1 MMAII
6 LLFELTNNYLI
17 ILPLMISVI
26 IANLVA
32 RWLLP
37 YSIYTFKLHIKGLEV
52 DHGREVEVLRQL
64 KVRDIMTT
72 DAVVIPENVTL
83 RQIFDMMFS
92 ERDVTTIW
100 VNDMQGNLSGA
111 ISLQH
116 LKDVMFVDV
125 EGFDQL
131 VLGRDLAFDH
141 LVHVHPEDDL
151 LAVTEK
157 FEYRDLDELPVVERE
172 SPNKLVGVVSR
183 RSALNAYYRGLL
195 RKQLSRED

>member
-1 MMAII
+1 
-6 LLFELTNNYLI
+6 
-17 ILPLMISVI
+17 
-26 IANLVA
+26 
-32 RWLLP
+32 
-37 YSIYTFKLHIKGLEV
+37 
-52 DHGREVEVLRQL
+52 
-64 KVRDIMTT
+64 
-72 DAVVIPENVTL
+72 
-83 RQIFDMMFS
+83 
-92 ERDVTTIW
+92 
-100 VNDMQGNLSGA
+100 
-111 ISLQH
+111 
-116 LKDVMFVDV
+116 MFVDV